1 MSRSPQVIRILHV
14 DDEPDFAETAA
25 RFVKREDDR
34 VEVITET
41 DASAG
46 LNLLRDGDFD
56 GVVSDYDM
64 PTMDGLEFLTAVREG
79 FSDLPF
85 ILFTGKGS
93 EEIAA
98 EAITAGVTDYIQ
110 KRTGTDQYKILANR
124 LVNAVERYHAVR
136 HTELS
141 RRAMETASEG
151 LSLVESDGTFLYA
164 NPAFARLFEYEPDEL
179 IGKHWTVLY
188 HNEEAKRLADDILP
202 AVREVGYWSGETV
215 RQTKQGTRLVTD
227 HRLAYTDEDVI
238 ICTATDITGE
248 RTTPTER
255 TSGFDLLVDA
265 MEEYAFYTLDH
276 EGYVTRWNKGA
287 ERVKGYEASEVL
299 GTHMSE
305 FFTEEDRQSGV
316 PEQLIGAAKAD
327 GSVTDEGWRLRKDG
341 SRFWANVTLSASFDE
356 AGTLRG
362 FGEMIQE
369 STEQPIS
376 Q

>member
-25 RFVKREDDR
+25 RFVKREDNR
-34 VEVITET
+34 VAVITET

-46 LNLLRDGDFD
+46 LDLLRDGDFD

-64 PTMDGLEFLTAVREG
+64 PTMDGLEFLTAVREE

-110 KRTGTDQYKILANR
+110 KQTGTDQYKILANR
-124 LVNAVERYHAVR
+124 LINAVERYHAVR

-141 RRAMETASEG
+141 RRAMETTSEG

-164 NPAFARLFEYEPDEL
+164 NPAFARLFGYEPGEL

-215 RQTKQGTRLVTD
+215 RQTKQGTRLITD

-248 RTTPTER
+248 RATPTEQ

-287 ERVKGYEASEVL
+287 ERLKGYEASEVL
-299 GTHMSE
+299 GAHMSE

-316 PEQLIGAAKAD
+316 PEQLIEAAKAD

-369 STEQPIS
+369 STKQPIS

>member
-46 LNLLRDGDFD
+46 LDLLRDGDFD

-64 PTMDGLEFLTAVREG
+64 PTMDGLEFLTAVREE

-110 KRTGTDQYKILANR
+110 KQTGTDQYKILANR

-164 NPAFARLFEYEPDEL
+164 NPAFARLFGYEPGEL

-215 RQTKQGTRLVTD
+215 RQTKQGTRLITD
-227 HRLAYTDEDVI
+227 HRLAYTDEDAI

-287 ERVKGYEASEVL
+287 ERLKGYEASEVL
-299 GTHMSE
+299 GAHMSE

-316 PEQLIGAAKAD
+316 PEQLIEAAKAD

-369 STEQPIS
+369 STKQPIP

>member
-46 LNLLRDGDFD
+46 LDLLRDGDFD
-56 GVVSDYDM
+56 GVISDYDM
-64 PTMDGLEFLTAVREG
+64 PTMDGLEFLTAVREE

-110 KRTGTDQYKILANR
+110 KQTGTDQYKILANR

-164 NPAFARLFEYEPDEL
+164 NPAFARLFGYEPGEL

-215 RQTKQGTRLVTD
+215 RQTKQGTRLITD
-227 HRLAYTDEDVI
+227 HRLAYTDEGVI

-248 RTTPTER
+248 RATPTEQ

-287 ERVKGYEASEVL
+287 ERLKGYEASEAL
-299 GTHMSE
+299 GAHMSE

-316 PEQLIGAAKAD
+316 PEQLIEAAKAD

-341 SRFWANVTLSASFDE
+341 SRFRANVTLSASFDE

-369 STEQPIS
+369 STKQPIP

>member
-14 DDEPDFAETAA
+14 DDEPDFAKTAA

-46 LNLLRDGDFD
+46 LDLLRDGDFD
-56 GVVSDYDM
+56 GVISDYDM
-64 PTMDGLEFLTAVREG
+64 PTMDGLEFLTAVREE

-110 KRTGTDQYKILANR
+110 KQTGTDQYKILANR

-164 NPAFARLFEYEPDEL
+164 NPAFARLFGYEPGEL

-215 RQTKQGTRLVTD
+215 RQTKQGTRLITD
-227 HRLAYTDEDVI
+227 HRLAYTDEDAI

-287 ERVKGYEASEVL
+287 ERLKGYEASEVL
-299 GTHMSE
+299 GAHMSE

-316 PEQLIGAAKAD
+316 PEQLIEAAKAD

-369 STEQPIS
+369 STKQPIS

>member
-46 LNLLRDGDFD
+46 LGLLRDGDFD

-164 NPAFARLFEYEPDEL
+164 NPAFARLFEYGPDEL

-287 ERVKGYEASEVL
+287 ERLKGYEASEVL

-316 PEQLIGAAKAD
+316 PEQLIEAAKAD
-327 GSVTDEGWRLRKDG
+327 GSVTDERWRLRKDG

>member
-1 MSRSPQVIRILHV
+1 MSRSPQVIRVLHV

-46 LNLLRDGDFD
+46 LDLLRDGDFD

-287 ERVKGYEASEVL
+287 ERLKGYEASEVL

>member
-1 MSRSPQVIRILHV
+1 MSISPEVIRILHV
-14 DDEPDFAETAA
+14 DDEPNFAEMAA
-25 RFVKREDDR
+25 QFVEQEDDQF
-34 VEVITET
+34 EVMTET
-41 DASAG
+41 GAPAG
-46 LNLLRDGDFD
+46 LDLLRDGDFD

-64 PTMDGLEFLTAVREG
+64 PNMNGLEFLTTVREE

-110 KRTGTDQYKILANR
+110 KQTGTDQYKILANR

-136 HTELS
+136 QTDLS
-141 RRAMETASEG
+141 RRAMETANEG
-151 LSLVESDGTFLYA
+151 LSLVEPDGTFLYT
-164 NPAFARLFEYEPDEL
+164 NPAFARLFGYEPGEL

-188 HNEEAKRLADDILP
+188 HNKEAKRLENDILS

-215 RQTKQGTRLVTD
+215 RQTKQGERLITD

-238 ICTATDITGE
+238 ICTATDITEE
-248 RTTPTER
+248 RTTSTEQ
-255 TSGFDLLVDA
+255 TSGFDLLIDA
-265 MEEYAFYTLDH
+265 MEDYAFYTLDH

-287 ERVKGYEASEVL
+287 ERLRGYETSEVL

-316 PEQLIGAAKAD
+316 PEQLIEAAKTE

-341 SRFWANVTLSASFDE
+341 SQFWVNVTLSASFDK
-356 AGTLRG
+356 AGTVRG
-362 FGEMIQE
+362 FGKMTQE
-369 STEQPIS
+369 STKQPIS
-376 Q
+376 H